1 MIRTLTGWFLRD
13 RGERP
18 QLGGSMAAGKF
29 ITFEGGEGS
38 GKSTQARHL
47 AERLRQQGVD
57 VVLTRE
63 PGGSPFAEALR
74 ALILDPETPVHSA
87 LSEALLFYA
96 ARADHLE
103 KTIRPALNQGAWVIC
118 DRFSD
123 STRVYQSEAGGLPG
137 EVFDALE
144 EMVVKPTTPDL
155 TFILDLPAELGLG
168 RAHGRRL
175 GEPREA
181 GAPDAYEKRDLS
193 YHWKLREA
201 FAAIAAAEPARCVLI
216 DAAAEEAAV
225 ADSIWAALAARLL
238 AETR

>member
-1 MIRTLTGWFLRD
+1 
-13 RGERP
+13 
-18 QLGGSMAAGKF
+18 MAAGRS

-38 GKSTQARHL
+38 GKSTQAQRL
-47 AERLRQQGVD
+47 AERLARHGLD

-74 ALILDPETPVHSA
+74 ALILDPETPPHSA

-103 KTIRPALNQGAWVIC
+103 KSIRPALNAGRWVIC

-123 STRVYQSEAGGLPG
+123 STRVYQSAAGGLPP

-144 EMVVKPTTPDL
+144 EMVVAPTTPDL
-155 TFILDLPAELGLG
+155 TLILDLPAEQGLG
-168 RAHGRRL
+168 RAQGRRL
-175 GEPREA
+175 VAPNGAP
-181 GAPDAYEKRDLS
+181 APDAYEKRDLA

-201 FAAIAAAEPARCVLI
+201 FAAIARSEPHRCVLI
-216 DAAAEEAAV
+216 DAAADEEAVAAAV
-225 ADSIWAALAARLL
+225 WTAV
-238 AETR
+238 ETRLIAEAR